1 MEVNDSS
8 LYSDGEEIQLMSGVG
23 VKQLVVSSIHSFIVT
38 IIEMVMSISLS
49 TKSGMSKDQCEN

>member
-8 LYSDGEEIQLMSGVG
+8 LYSDGEEIQLMSGGG